1 MGYED
6 YFTQVL
12 EFFSGLRNSTMKIDG
27 YTTEYLLREMH
38 ETIFGIT
45 ELTNKKEP
53 LALVSYTNADTLG
66 DIGPVAELIQTYR
79 TNEIL
84 EKYGLNIKEY
94 MEMPVDIAKLLVS
107 TVRTEKEDINDIV
120 SESERKAKREMKKR

>member
-1 MGYED
+1 MGYEN

-12 EFFSGLRNSTMKIDG
+12 EFFSGLLNSKMDIDG
-27 YTTEYLLREMH
+27 YTIEYLLREMH

-53 LALVSYTNADTLG
+53 LAIISYTNADTLG

-94 MEMPVDIAKLLVS
+94 MEMPVNIAKLLVS
-107 TVRTEKEDINDIV
+107 TVRTEKEDINEIV

>member
-12 EFFSGLRNSTMKIDG
+12 EFFSGLRNSTMEIDG